1 MLGRALVADFPDR
14 YGLFSK
20 TYVVFGD
27 GSQPT
32 LNGWLSAY
40 RGAEGIKTGF
50 TCGSGYN
57 LLAAASRQGR
67 RLIGVVLGA
76 RTGGKRNALMRKLMD
91 AGFAAPADGRSDER
105 RVGDECVSPR
115 RSLWSQHPS
124 NNNKHTGITKTL

>member
-1 MLGRALVADFPDR
+1 MRISDWSADVCSSDLSGLPDAAQVTTARDLAMLGRALVADFPDR

-50 TCGSGYN
+50 TCGPGYN
-57 LLAAASRQGR
+57 LLAAPSRQGR
-67 RLIGVVLGA
+67 RPIGVVLGP
-76 RTGGKRNALMRKLMD
+76 RTGGTHTALMHNLLD
-91 AGFAAPADGRSDER
+91 AGFRAPA
-105 RVGDECVSPR
+105 
-115 RSLWSQHPS
+115 
-124 NNNKHTGITKTL
+124 

>member
-1 MLGRALVADFPDR
+1 MRISDWSADVCSSDLSGLPDAAQVTTARDLAMLGRALVADFPDR

-50 TCGSGYN
+50 TCGPGYT
-57 LLAAASRQGR
+57 LLAPARRQGR
-67 RLIGVVLGA
+67 RLIGGVLGA
-76 RTGGKRNALMRKLMD
+76 RPGGKRQT
-91 AGFAAPADGRSDER
+91 GRASWRDKGW
-105 RVGDECVSPR
+105 VNV
-115 RSLWSQHPS
+115 
-124 NNNKHTGITKTL
+124 